1 MVGTSDSRRLPLSQ
15 VGICETVSTYSDNPK
30 TSERPEGLSDEVSSL
45 VAQGREQEF
54 LDAAQVAAVVAE
66 AQLAPDEAEDLLM
79 MLADLGI
86 EVVEDS
92 NAAPLRGDS
101 LGSADDL
108 TAALDLAEGVQ
119 SSDPLSSYLA
129 RIGRVPLLT
138 AVHEVALAKRI
149 ERHDMAAKRT
159 LIEANLRL
167 VVSIAKRYDGRGL
180 PLLDLI
186 QEGNLGLIRAVEK
199 FDYRRG
205 FKFSTL
211 AHWWIRQAI
220 TRALSDKA
228 RTIRLPVH
236 VVEAQNKLVGVQRR
250 LEQRSGREPT
260 PEEIA
265 AEMGVAA
272 EKVREII
279 RTSRVPVSLEAPSGE
294 GDESLLGD
302 LIEDQAAIE
311 PLAAASEVERH
322 SQIERLLES
331 LTERERKVI
340 ELRFGIGDGHPRTL
354 EEVGREFGLSRERVR
369 QIEGK
374 SLNKLR
380 SFRDTE
386 HLRDV
391 SD

>member
-1 MVGTSDSRRLPLSQ
+1 MH
-15 VGICETVSTYSDNPK
+15 
-30 TSERPEGLSDEVSSL
+30 DEVVSL
-45 VAQGREQEF
+45 VAQGREQDYLEST
-54 LDAAQVAAVVAE
+54 QVAAVVRE
-66 AQLAPDEAEDLLM
+66 AQLSRGEAEDLLV

-86 EVVEDS
+86 DVIEAPGTASSTGDPIETV
-92 NAAPLRGDS
+92 AAA
-101 LGSADDL
+101 AD
-108 TAALDLAEGVQ
+108 LDLSTPDY
-119 SSDPLSSYLA
+119 SSDPVRSYLSQ
-129 RIGRVPLLT
+129 IGRVALLT
-138 AVHEVALAKRI
+138 APQEVALAKRI
-149 ERHDMAAKRT
+149 EARDMLAKRAM
-159 LIEANLRL
+159 IEANLRL

-220 TRALSDKA
+220 TRALSDKG

-265 AEMGVAA
+265 AEMGVSA

-294 GDESLLGD
+294 GEESLLGD

-322 SQIERLLES
+322 SQIGRLLDS

-374 SLNKLR
+374 TLNKLR

-391 SD
+391 ID